1 MIVRMAKIMVMGPE
15 DLLLDTLAL
24 LQELGI
30 MQIDEEA
37 VAEAAGGEAPPVP
50 RLPESGAVLQH
61 EYFERIGRRIDEL
74 LALLPQAESSV
85 AEEPPRIA
93 VETLAELVAG
103 HLATAGNRRERI
115 DTLVAQ
121 VEELA
126 RYRSFLTVFE
136 RIAAGW
142 NLTDEVACTGF
153 VLPPER
159 QLAEVQAC
167 LDTAA
172 GGRVVLEV
180 VPGGEGDGI
189 GVVLAPGELADR
201 VQDVLEKCRLHWFQA
216 PAGLE
221 QLTMPERLAAV
232 DARLAENRA
241 ALAALQEEEQIF
253 AGQWRDEYQKARQW
267 LARRLAL
274 LKVTAAVV
282 RTRMCFFIHG
292 WLPVSDLELLRAA
305 LEERFSGRVVAEE
318 VELAERDFARIPTAL
333 HNPAYFEPF
342 ELFTRLLPM
351 PAYGSFDLTPFLGI
365 FFPIFF
371 GMMLGD
377 AGYGAILLIVAL
389 YLIRRFRNRKNIRDA
404 GKILFIS
411 ALYAFLFGWLYGE
424 CFGTLGHRFL
434 GMEPLLFDRQTAL
447 VPMLFFAVAAGIVH
461 VLLGLVL
468 GVAGSLRLKMRREAV
483 FRLGNI
489 LLILCLCVLA
499 LTWFTPSLRALR
511 EPLLL
516 TIAVSIPVL
525 ILTGGVLAPLELL
538 KNVGNIISYT
548 RIMAV
553 GLTSVLLAY
562 VANYMAGRIGS
573 VWAGV
578 LVSLILHLFN
588 LALGVFAPTV
598 HSLRLHYVEFLT
610 KFMEPGGRKF
620 TPLGGK

>member
-15 DLLLDTLAL
+15 DLLMDTLAL
-24 LQELGI
+24 LQEMGI

-37 VAEAAGGEAPPVP
+37 VVKAAEEDAPPVP
-50 RLPESGAVLQH
+50 RLPNSEAVLRH
-61 EYFERIGRRIDEL
+61 EYYEKLGRRIDEL
-74 LALLPQAESSV
+74 LALIPDAEGEV
-85 AEEPPRIA
+85 PEEPPRMA
-93 VETLAELVAG
+93 ADTLAEMVAG
-103 HLATAGNRRERI
+103 HLAAAENRREEI
-115 DTLVAQ
+115 DALAAQ

-126 RYRSFLTVFE
+126 RYRLFLTVFK
-136 RIAAGW
+136 RIAAGRD
-142 NLTDEVACTGF
+142 LAGEVACTGF
-153 VLPPER
+153 ALSPE
-159 QLAEVQAC
+159 QDLIKVQAS
-167 LDTAA
+167 LDRATD
-172 GGRVVLEV
+172 GRVVLEL
-180 VPGGEGDGI
+180 VPAEEGG
-189 GVVLAPGELADR
+189 GVGVILAPGELAGR
-201 VQDVLEKCRLHWFQA
+201 VQAVLEEYRLHWFRS
-216 PAGLE
+216 PVGLE
-221 QLTMPERLAAV
+221 QATMPERLAVV
-232 DARLAENRA
+232 DARLAEGKV
-241 ALAALQEEEQIF
+241 ALAALQDEAHAF
-253 AGQWRDEYQKARQW
+253 AEQWRDEYRKARQW
-267 LARRLAL
+267 LARRLVL
-274 LKVTAAVV
+274 LKVTATVV
-282 RTRMCFFIHG
+282 RTRLCFFIHG
-292 WLPVSDLELLRAA
+292 WLPASDLQLLRGA
-305 LEERFSGRVVAEE
+305 LEERFSGRVVTEE
-318 VELAERDFARIPTAL
+318 VELAERDFARIPTVL
-333 HNPAYFEPF
+333 QNPAYFEPF

-377 AGYGAILLIVAL
+377 VGYGALLLVVSL
-389 YLIRRFRNRKNIRDA
+389 YLVRRFRSRKNIRDG

-424 CFGTLGHRFL
+424 CFGTVGHHFL

-447 VPMLFFAVAAGIVH
+447 VPMLFFALAAGVVH

-468 GVAGSLRLKMRREAV
+468 GAIGSLRLKMRREAL

-489 LLILCLCVLA
+489 LLILCLCILI
-499 LTWFTPSLRALR
+499 LTWFTPSLRVLR

-538 KNVGNIISYT
+538 KNVGNIISYA

-553 GLTSVLLAY
+553 GLASVLLAS
-562 VANYMAGRIGS
+562 VANYLAGRIGS
-573 VWAGV
+573 IWAGV